1 MGISER
7 GVSLMPNNIV
17 KTKADEVKWEKA
29 KKQAAT
35 QYDEG
40 TPKFFALVNYIFHK
54 MKGDKK

>member
-1 MGISER
+1 
-7 GVSLMPNNIV
+7 MPNNIV